1 MRSFTHIEGIAASL
15 PQVNVDTDKIIPAK
29 FLKTVSRKG
38 LGLGLFY
45 AMRFDADEQERLDFV
60 LNRDPWRSA
69 AILIAGDNFGCGSS
83 REHAPWAL
91 VDFGIRCLIAPSFAD
106 IFYNN
111 CFKNGILP
119 ITLPESTCAAL
130 RSDAEKATTARMI
143 VDLPTQ
149 TIRRATGETITFDI
163 DQERKNGL
171 MAGLDEIAISLTR
184 AAEIAQF
191 EKRRQLEWAWLPPIP
206 IEIDVSLGEK

>member
-1 MRSFTHIEGIAASL
+1 MRSFTHVEGIAASL

-45 AMRFDADEQERLDFV
+45 AMRFDAEERERPDFV
-60 LNRDPWRSA
+60 LNREPWRRA
-69 AILIAGDNFGCGSS
+69 EILIAGDNFGCGSS

-91 VDFGIRCLIAPSFAD
+91 ADFGFCCLIAPSFAD

-119 ITLPESTCAAL
+119 ITLPESICAEL
-130 RSDAEKATTARMI
+130 RSDAENIATTRMI
-143 VDLPTQ
+143 VDLPRQ

-163 DQERKNGL
+163 DQERKSGL
-171 MAGLDEIAISLTR
+171 MAGLDEIGISLTR
-184 AAEIAQF
+184 ETEISAF
-191 EKRRQLEWAWLPPIP
+191 EMRQRREWAWLPPIP
-206 IEIDVSLGEK
+206 VAIDISLED